1 MDRTKTG
8 TLLNA
13 YCDSMG
19 GQLKDIVE
27 VLKKDEFKDTFE
39 SFYILPSVFNSDLDR
54 GFSLVNYDLNE
65 SLASKEDIEEL
76 KKLNFRL
83 MMDFVLNHISV
94 LSPQF

>member
-27 VLKKDEFKDTFE
+27 VLKKDEFKDTP
-39 SFYILPSVFNSDLDR
+39 ILTADSHWSTMTSMSHWLPKKI
-54 GFSLVNYDLNE
+54 
-65 SLASKEDIEEL
+65 SK
-76 KKLNFRL
+76 
-83 MMDFVLNHISV
+83 S
-94 LSPQF
+94 